1 VARLAVQRI
10 NEPGDPRLAD
20 YAHVGDAAWLR
31 AHGLFVAEG
40 RLVVER
46 LVETARFRIRSV
58 VLTPAAFEALAGRLA
73 AVPAPVY
80 LASRDVLE
88 ALTGFD
94 FHRGCLALA
103 ERPAPADAPW
113 SAGGSLLGIEGVAN
127 PDNIGGLFRVAEAFG
142 AGGVLLDP
150 SCADPLY
157 RKSIRTSMGSVLRL
171 PFERPTPWIEAL
183 EAIRAKGFRLV
194 TLTPHLSGT
203 PIDDYSK
210 SMPSGERLVLIV
222 GAEGP
227 GASEALLE
235 LSDHLLRIPIAEPL
249 DSLNV
254 VVAAGVALWA
264 LRKAFSP
271 ALS

>member
-1 VARLAVQRI
+1 VPPPARI
-10 NEPGDPRLAD
+10 DEPGDPRLAD
-20 YAHVGDAAWLR
+20 YAHVGDAVWLR
-31 AHGLFVAEG
+31 DHGLFVAEG

-46 LVETARFRIRSV
+46 LIEASRFAVRSV
-58 VLTPAAFEALAGRLA
+58 VLTPAAFDAMARPLA
-73 AVPAPVY
+73 AVRAPVY

-103 ERPAPADAPW
+103 ERPAA
-113 SAGGSLLGIEGVAN
+113 AGAAAWRSGRSLLGIEGVAN

-150 SCADPLY
+150 SSADPLY

-171 PFERPTPWIEAL
+171 PFDRLTPWIEAL
-183 EAIRAKGFRLV
+183 QGIRANGFRLV
-194 TLTPHLSGT
+194 TLTPHPSGT
-203 PIDDYSK
+203 PLDEYSK
-210 SMPSGERLVLIV
+210 AMPSGERLVVVV

-227 GASEALLE
+227 GASGALLRV
-235 LSDHLLRIPIAEPL
+235 SDAVLRIPITEAV

-254 VVAAGVALWA
+254 VVAAGIALWA
-264 LRKAFSP
+264 LRTAFSP
-271 ALS
+271 APS